1 MPAPRP
7 PLPPAPSP
15 PAQARTGAA
24 APGLHPMY
32 LRLLAAALAR
42 HGLDAADVLAAPL
55 AEAGIDWSTLAHRDA
70 LLPMP
75 ALPPAIAAALGASGC
90 PWLGLELGAQAQ
102 PFSHG
107 AVGLAAVASGSVRQA
122 LEVACRFVAL
132 RAPMLAMALR
142 EDARG
147 LALVIEEAQPL
158 GEARRFVLEATA
170 VMLERLLQALSARD
184 LGEAAWELPWPE
196 PAWSAHY
203 AGFLAGRRRF
213 GARRCALRLPRAL
226 ADAPCLGADPA
237 AYAFA
242 RAECERRLAEGAAE
256 RDLQARV
263 RRRLWTC
270 EGAWPDAASMAAAL
284 GMSPRGFF
292 RALAAA
298 GASFRGLLEEA
309 RAERARRLLRDT
321 SLSVEAVALQLG
333 YADASNFSRCFRR
346 WSGASPSA
354 WRRAQREG

>member
-1 MPAPRP
+1 MSTP
-7 PLPPAPSP
+7 
-15 PAQARTGAA
+15 T
-24 APGLHPMY
+24 PGLHPMY

-42 HGLDAADVLAAPL
+42 HGVDAGAALAGPL
-55 AEAGIDWSTLAHRDA
+55 ATAGIDHATLAHRDA
-70 LLPMP
+70 LLPLD
-75 ALPPAIAAALGASGC
+75 ALPPAIDAALSASGC

-107 AVGLAAVASGSVRQA
+107 PVGLAAVASGSVRQA
-122 LEVACRFVAL
+122 LEVACRYMAL
-132 RAPMLAMALR
+132 RAPLLEASLR

-147 LALVIEEAQPL
+147 LVLVLAEAQPL
-158 GEARRFVLEATA
+158 GDARRFVFEATA

-184 LGEAAWELPWPE
+184 LAEATWELPWPE

-213 GARRCALRLPRAL
+213 AARRCALRLPAAL

-270 EGAWPDAASMAAAL
+270 EGDWPDAAAMAAAL

-298 GASFRGLLEEA
+298 GTGYRALLEEA
-309 RAERARRLLRDT
+309 RAERACRLLRDT
-321 SLSVEAVALQLG
+321 SLAVEAVALQLG

-346 WSGASPSA
+346 WTGSAPAA
-354 WRRAQREG
+354 WRRMHGPR